1 MNSKFATST
10 WRYLDTGFL
19 SGYENMAIDEA
30 VFLSCQQGKSLPTI
44 RLYGWIPPAVS
55 LGYFQKA
62 ENAINFEACKRRGV
76 DVVKRLSGGRAV
88 LHDKELTYSL
98 ICPEGTPPFGKT
110 ILETYKT
117 ISMCLISAL
126 NNLNLDVKWVT
137 SKEKHR
143 SFKHPND
150 KTVSCFSSPSWY
162 EITVEG
168 KKICG
173 SAQKRGG
180 GTWLQHGAILLEHDV
195 DMLVEVLKSGK
206 SKQEFTDE
214 ISSSTTS
221 INNHLGKKIDFHEL
235 KALVLNGFKANLGII
250 LEKGNLTNDEY
261 KLKDQLL
268 KEKYQSKEWNL
279 PTHSSN
285 RGSSWK
291 RTEVFAD
298 NLVW

>member
-1 MNSKFATST
+1 MNSQKQSST

-44 RLYGWIPPAVS
+44 RLYGWTPPAVS

-110 ILETYKT
+110 ILETYRT

-126 NNLNLDVKWVT
+126 KNLNLDVKWVT
-137 SKEKHR
+137 SKEKHS
-143 SFKHPND
+143 SFRHLND

-180 GTWLQHGAILLEHDV
+180 GVWMQHGAILLEHDV
-195 DMLVEVLKSGK
+195 EMLVEVLKSGK
-206 SKQEFTDE
+206 SKQEFMDE
-214 ISSSTTS
+214 IFSSTTS
-221 INNHLGKKIDFHEL
+221 INNHLVKKIDFYEL
-235 KALVLNGFKANLGII
+235 KALVLKGFEVNLGII
-250 LEKGNLTNDEY
+250 LERGNLTSHEY
-261 KLKDQLL
+261 TLKNKLLE
-268 KEKYQSKEWNL
+268 EKYQNKKWNL
-279 PTHSSN
+279 RTSSSHK
-285 RGSSWK
+285 GSSSI
-291 RTEVFAD
+291 RTQV
-298 NLVW
+298 V

>member
-1 MNSKFATST
+1 M
-10 WRYLDTGFL
+10 

-30 VFLSCQQGKSLPTI
+30 VFLSCQEGKSPPTI
-44 RLYGWIPPAVS
+44 RLYGWAPPAVS

-62 ENAINFEACKRRGV
+62 QHAINFEACKRRGV

-117 ISMCLISAL
+117 ISMCLIGAL
-126 NNLNLDVKWVT
+126 KNLNLDVKWVT
-137 SKEKHR
+137 SKEKHP
-143 SFKHPND
+143 SFRQPSD

-180 GTWLQHGAILLEHDV
+180 GVWLQHGAILLEHDV
-195 DMLVEVLKSGK
+195 DMLVEVLKSMK
-206 SKQEFTDE
+206 SKQEFMDE
-214 ISSSTTS
+214 IRSSTTS
-221 INNHLGKKIDFHEL
+221 INNHLANKINFHEL
-235 KALVLNGFKANLGII
+235 KALVRQGFEANLGII
-250 LEKGNLTNDEY
+250 MERGHLTSHEYNLKNR
-261 KLKDQLL
+261 LL
-268 KEKYQSKEWNL
+268 KEKYQNREWNFR
-279 PTHSSN
+279 TRCFN
-285 RGSSWK
+285 KGSSSI

-298 NLVW
+298 NLV

>member
-1 MNSKFATST
+1 MNSQKQSST

-30 VFLSCQQGKSLPTI
+30 IFLSCQQGKSLPTI
-44 RLYGWIPPAVS
+44 RLYGWTPPAVS

-126 NNLNLDVKWVT
+126 KNLNLDVKWVT
-137 SKEKHR
+137 SKEKHS
-143 SFKHPND
+143 SFRHLND

-180 GTWLQHGAILLEHDV
+180 GVWMQHGAILLEHDV
-195 DMLVEVLKSGK
+195 EMLVEVLKSGK

-214 ISSSTTS
+214 IFSSTTS
-221 INNHLGKKIDFHEL
+221 INNHLGKKIDFYEL
-235 KALVLNGFKANLGII
+235 KALVLKGFETNLGII
-250 LEKGNLTNDEY
+250 LERGNLTSHEC
-261 KLKDQLL
+261 KLKNKLL
-268 KEKYQSKEWNL
+268 EEKYLNKQWNL
-279 PTHSSN
+279 RTSSSN
-285 RGSSWK
+285 KGSSSI
-291 RTEVFAD
+291 RTQV
-298 NLVW
+298 V

>member
-1 MNSKFATST
+1 
-10 WRYLDTGFL
+10 
-19 SGYENMAIDEA
+19 MAIDEA

-44 RLYGWIPPAVS
+44 RLYGWTPPAVS

-126 NNLNLDVKWVT
+126 KNLNLDVKWVT
-137 SKEKHR
+137 SKEKHS
-143 SFKHPND
+143 SFRHLND

-180 GTWLQHGAILLEHDV
+180 GVWMQHGAILLEHDV
-195 DMLVEVLKSGK
+195 EMLADVLKSGK
-206 SKQEFTDE
+206 SKQEFMDE
-214 ISSSTTS
+214 IFSSTTS
-221 INNHLGKKIDFHEL
+221 INNHLGKKIDFYEL
-235 KALVLNGFKANLGII
+235 KALVFKGFEANLGII
-250 LEKGNLTNDEY
+250 LERGNLTSHEC
-261 KLKDQLL
+261 KLKNQLL
-268 KEKYQSKEWNL
+268 EEKYQNKAWNL
-279 PTHSSN
+279 RTSSSHK
-285 RGSSWK
+285 GISST
-291 RTEVFAD
+291 RTQV
-298 NLVW
+298 V

>member
-1 MNSKFATST
+1 MGSQKQSST

-19 SGYENMAIDEA
+19 SGCENMAIDEA
-30 VFLSCQQGKSLPTI
+30 IFLSCQQGKSLPTI
-44 RLYGWIPPAVS
+44 RLYGWTPPAIS

-126 NNLNLDVKWVT
+126 KNLNLDVKWVT
-137 SKEKHR
+137 SKEKHS
-143 SFKHPND
+143 SFRHLND

-195 DMLVEVLKSGK
+195 EMLVEVLKSGK
-206 SKQEFTDE
+206 SKQEFMDE
-214 ISSSTTS
+214 ICSSTTS
-221 INNHLGKKIDFHEL
+221 INNHLGKKIDFYEL
-235 KALVLNGFKANLGII
+235 KALVLKGFEANLGII
-250 LEKGNLTNDEY
+250 LERGNLTSHEY
-261 KLKDQLL
+261 KLKNQLL
-268 KEKYQSKEWNL
+268 KEKYQNKQWNL
-279 PTHSSN
+279 RTSSSN
-285 RGSSWK
+285 KGSSST
-291 RTEVFAD
+291 RTQV
-298 NLVW
+298 V

>member
-1 MNSKFATST
+1 
-10 WRYLDTGFL
+10 
-19 SGYENMAIDEA
+19 MAIDEA
-30 VFLSCQQGKSLPTI
+30 IFLSCQQGKSLPTI
-44 RLYGWIPPAVS
+44 RLYGWTPPAVS

-126 NNLNLDVKWVT
+126 KNLNLDVKWVT
-137 SKEKHR
+137 SKGKHS
-143 SFKHPND
+143 SFRHKND

-195 DMLVEVLKSGK
+195 EMLVEVLKSGK
-206 SKQEFTDE
+206 SKQEFMDE
-214 ISSSTTS
+214 ICSSTTS
-221 INNHLGKKIDFHEL
+221 INNHLGKKIDFYEL
-235 KALVLNGFKANLGII
+235 KALVLKGFEANLGIS
-250 LEKGNLTNDEY
+250 LKRGNLTDYEY
-261 KLKDQLL
+261 QLKNQLL
-268 KEKYQSKEWNL
+268 KEKYQNKEWNFR
-279 PTHSSN
+279 TSSSN
-285 RGSSWK
+285 KVSSSIQ
-291 RTEVFAD
+291 TQV
-298 NLVW
+298 V

>member
-1 MNSKFATST
+1 MNSQKQSLT

-19 SGYENMAIDEA
+19 NGYENMAIDEA

-44 RLYGWIPPAVS
+44 RLYGWTPPAVS

-126 NNLNLDVKWVT
+126 KNLNLDVKWVT
-137 SKEKHR
+137 SKEKHS
-143 SFKHPND
+143 SFRHLND

-195 DMLVEVLKSGK
+195 EMLVEVLKSGK
-206 SKQEFTDE
+206 SKQEFMDE
-214 ISSSTTS
+214 IFSSTTS
-221 INNHLGKKIDFHEL
+221 INNHLVKKIDFYEL
-235 KALVLNGFKANLGII
+235 KALVLKGFEANLGII
-250 LEKGNLTNDEY
+250 LERGNLTSHEY
-261 KLKDQLL
+261 KLKNQLL
-268 KEKYQSKEWNL
+268 EEKYQNKQWNL
-279 PTHSSN
+279 RTSSDN
-285 RGSSWK
+285 KGSSSI
-291 RTEVFAD
+291 RTQV
-298 NLVW
+298 V

>member
-1 MNSKFATST
+1 
-10 WRYLDTGFL
+10 
-19 SGYENMAIDEA
+19 MAIDEA
-30 VFLSCQQGKSLPTI
+30 IFLSCQQGKSLPTI
-44 RLYGWIPPAVS
+44 RLYGWTPPAVS

-126 NNLNLDVKWVT
+126 KNLNLDVKWVT
-137 SKEKHR
+137 SKEKHS
-143 SFKHPND
+143 SFRHLND

-195 DMLVEVLKSGK
+195 EMLVEVLKSGK
-206 SKQEFTDE
+206 SKQEFMDE
-214 ISSSTTS
+214 ICSSTTS
-221 INNHLGKKIDFHEL
+221 INNHLGKKIDFYEL
-235 KALVLNGFKANLGII
+235 KALVLKGFEANLGIS
-250 LEKGNLTNDEY
+250 LKRGNLTDYEY
-261 KLKDQLL
+261 QLKNQLL
-268 KEKYQSKEWNL
+268 KEKYQNKEWNFR
-279 PTHSSN
+279 TSSSN
-285 RGSSWK
+285 KVSSSIQ
-291 RTEVFAD
+291 TQV
-298 NLVW
+298 V

>member
-1 MNSKFATST
+1 
-10 WRYLDTGFL
+10 
-19 SGYENMAIDEA
+19 MAIDEA
-30 VFLSCQQGKSLPTI
+30 VFLSCQQEKSLPTI
-44 RLYGWIPPAVS
+44 RLYGWTPPAVS

-126 NNLNLDVKWVT
+126 KNLNLDVKWVT
-137 SKEKHR
+137 SKGKHS
-143 SFKHPND
+143 SFRHLND

-180 GTWLQHGAILLEHDV
+180 GVWMQHGAILLEHDV
-195 DMLVEVLKSGK
+195 EMLVEVLKSGK
-206 SKQEFTDE
+206 SKKEFMDE
-214 ISSSTTS
+214 IFSSTTS
-221 INNHLGKKIDFHEL
+221 INNHLVKKIDFYEL
-235 KALVLNGFKANLGII
+235 KALVLKGFEANLGII
-250 LEKGNLTNDEY
+250 LERGNLTSHEY
-261 KLKDQLL
+261 TLKNKLLE
-268 KEKYQSKEWNL
+268 EKYQNKEWNL
-279 PTHSSN
+279 RTSSSN
-285 RGSSWK
+285 KGSSVIQ
-291 RTEVFAD
+291 TEVFAD
-298 NLVW
+298 NPV

>member
-1 MNSKFATST
+1 MNSQKQSLT

-19 SGYENMAIDEA
+19 SGCENMAIDEA

-44 RLYGWIPPAVS
+44 RLYGWTPPAVS

-76 DVVKRLSGGRAV
+76 DVVRRLSGGRAV

-126 NNLNLDVKWVT
+126 KNLNLDVKWVT
-137 SKEKHR
+137 SKEKHS
-143 SFKHPND
+143 SFRHLND

-180 GTWLQHGAILLEHDV
+180 GVWMQHGAILLEHDV
-195 DMLVEVLKSGK
+195 EMLVEVLKSGK
-206 SKQEFTDE
+206 SKKEFMDE
-214 ISSSTTS
+214 IFSTTTS
-221 INNHLGKKIDFHEL
+221 INNHLVKKIDFYEL
-235 KALVLNGFKANLGII
+235 KALVLKGFEANLGII
-250 LEKGNLTNDEY
+250 LERGNLTSHEY
-261 KLKDQLL
+261 TLKSKLLE
-268 KEKYQSKEWNL
+268 EKYQNKEWNL
-279 PTHSSN
+279 RTSSSN
-285 RGSSWK
+285 KGSSVIQ
-291 RTEVFAD
+291 TEVFAD
-298 NLVW
+298 NPV

>member
-1 MNSKFATST
+1 MGSQKQSST

-19 SGYENMAIDEA
+19 SGCENMAIDEA
-30 VFLSCQQGKSLPTI
+30 IFLSCQQGKSLPTI
-44 RLYGWIPPAVS
+44 RLYGWTPPAIS

-126 NNLNLDVKWVT
+126 KNLNLDVKWVT
-137 SKEKHR
+137 SKEKHS
-143 SFKHPND
+143 SFRHLND

-195 DMLVEVLKSGK
+195 EMLVEVLKSGK
-206 SKQEFTDE
+206 SKQEFMDE
-214 ISSSTTS
+214 ICSSTTS
-221 INNHLGKKIDFHEL
+221 INNHLGKKIDFYEL
-235 KALVLNGFKANLGII
+235 KALVLKGFEANLGII
-250 LEKGNLTNDEY
+250 LERGNLTSHEY
-261 KLKDQLL
+261 KLKNQLL
-268 KEKYQSKEWNL
+268 KEKYQNKQWNL
-279 PTHSSN
+279 RTGSSN
-285 RGSSWK
+285 KGSSSIH
-291 RTEVFAD
+291 TQVI
-298 NLVW
+298 

>member
-1 MNSKFATST
+1 MNSQKQSST

-44 RLYGWIPPAVS
+44 RLYGWTPPAVS

-110 ILETYKT
+110 ILETYRT

-126 NNLNLDVKWVT
+126 KNLNLDVKWVT
-137 SKEKHR
+137 SKEKHS
-143 SFKHPND
+143 SFRHLND

-180 GTWLQHGAILLEHDV
+180 GVWMQHGAILLEHDV
-195 DMLVEVLKSGK
+195 EMLVEVLKSGK
-206 SKQEFTDE
+206 SKQEFMDE
-214 ISSSTTS
+214 IFSSTTS
-221 INNHLGKKIDFHEL
+221 INNHLVKKIDFYEL
-235 KALVLNGFKANLGII
+235 KALVLKGFEANLGII
-250 LEKGNLTNDEY
+250 LERGNLTSHEY
-261 KLKDQLL
+261 TLKNKLLE
-268 KEKYQSKEWNL
+268 EKYQNKKWNL
-279 PTHSSN
+279 RTSSSHK
-285 RGSSWK
+285 GSSSI
-291 RTEVFAD
+291 RTQV
-298 NLVW
+298 V

>member
-1 MNSKFATST
+1 MNSKFSTSA

-19 SGYENMAIDEA
+19 SGCENMAIDEA

-44 RLYGWIPPAVS
+44 RLYGWTPPAVS

-62 ENAINFEACKRRGV
+62 DNAINFEACKRRGV

-98 ICPEGTPPFGKT
+98 ICAEGTPPFGKT

-126 NNLNLDVKWVT
+126 KNLNLDVKWVT
-137 SKEKHR
+137 SKEKHS
-143 SFKHPND
+143 SFRHLND

-180 GTWLQHGAILLEHDV
+180 GIWMQHGAILLEHDV
-195 DMLVEVLKSGK
+195 EMLADVLKSGK
-206 SKQEFTDE
+206 SKQEFMDE
-214 ISSSTTS
+214 IFSSTTS
-221 INNHLGKKIDFHEL
+221 INNHLGKKIDFYEL
-235 KALVLNGFKANLGII
+235 KTLVLKGFGANLGII
-250 LEKGNLTNDEY
+250 LERGNLTYYEY
-261 KLKDQLL
+261 KLKNQLL
-268 KEKYQSKEWNL
+268 KEKYQNKEWNL
-279 PTHSSN
+279 HTSSFN
-285 RGSSWK
+285 KGSSEIH
-291 RTEVFAD
+291 TQV
-298 NLVW
+298 V

>member
-1 MNSKFATST
+1 MNSQKQSST

-44 RLYGWIPPAVS
+44 RLYGWTPPAVS

-110 ILETYKT
+110 ILETYRT
-117 ISMCLISAL
+117 ISLCLISAL
-126 NNLNLDVKWVT
+126 KNLNLDVKWVT
-137 SKEKHR
+137 SKEKHS
-143 SFKHPND
+143 SFRHLND

-180 GTWLQHGAILLEHDV
+180 GVWMQHGAILLEHDV
-195 DMLVEVLKSGK
+195 EMLVEVLKSGK
-206 SKQEFTDE
+206 SKQEFMDE
-214 ISSSTTS
+214 IFSSTTS
-221 INNHLGKKIDFHEL
+221 INNHLGKKIDFYEL
-235 KALVLNGFKANLGII
+235 KALVLKGFETNLGII
-250 LEKGNLTNDEY
+250 LERGNLTSHEY
-261 KLKDQLL
+261 KLKNQLL
-268 KEKYQSKEWNL
+268 EEKYLNKQWNL
-279 PTHSSN
+279 RTSSSN
-285 RGSSWK
+285 KGSSSI
-291 RTEVFAD
+291 RTQV
-298 NLVW
+298 V

>member
-1 MNSKFATST
+1 MNSK

-19 SGYENMAIDEA
+19 SGCENMAIDEA

-44 RLYGWIPPAVS
+44 RLYGWTPPAVS

-62 ENAINFEACKRRGV
+62 DNAINFEACKRRGV

-98 ICPEGTPPFGKT
+98 ICAEGTPPFGKT

-117 ISMCLISAL
+117 ISMCLIRAL
-126 NNLNLDVKWVT
+126 KNLNLDVKWVT
-137 SKEKHR
+137 SKEKHS
-143 SFKHPND
+143 SFRHLND

-180 GTWLQHGAILLEHDV
+180 GIWMQHGAILLEHDV
-195 DMLVEVLKSGK
+195 EMLADVLKSGK
-206 SKQEFTDE
+206 SKQEFMDE
-214 ISSSTTS
+214 IFSSTTS
-221 INNHLGKKIDFHEL
+221 INNHLGKKIDFYEL
-235 KALVLNGFKANLGII
+235 KALVLKGFEANLGII
-250 LEKGNLTNDEY
+250 LERGNLTYYEY
-261 KLKDQLL
+261 KLKNQLL
-268 KEKYQSKEWNL
+268 KEKYQNKEWNL
-279 PTHSSN
+279 RTSSSN
-285 RGSSWK
+285 KGSSEIH
-291 RTEVFAD
+291 TQV
-298 NLVW
+298 V

>member
-1 MNSKFATST
+1 MNAKMSNLT

-19 SGYENMAIDEA
+19 SGCENMAIDEA

-44 RLYGWIPPAVS
+44 RLYGWTPPAVS

-62 ENAINFEACKRRGV
+62 DNAINFEACKRRGV

-126 NNLNLDVKWVT
+126 KNLNLDVKWVT
-137 SKEKHR
+137 SKEKHS
-143 SFKHPND
+143 SFKHLSD

-180 GTWLQHGAILLEHDV
+180 GIWMQHGAILLEHDV
-195 DMLVEVLKSGK
+195 EMLADVLKSGK
-206 SKQEFTDE
+206 SKQEFMDE
-214 ISSSTTS
+214 IFSSTTS
-221 INNHLGKKIDFHEL
+221 INNHLGKTIDFYEL
-235 KALVLNGFKANLGII
+235 KTLVLKGFEANLGII
-250 LEKGNLTNDEY
+250 LERGNLTYYEY
-261 KLKDQLL
+261 KLKNQLL
-268 KEKYQSKEWNL
+268 KEKYQNKEWNL
-279 PTHSSN
+279 RTSSFN
-285 RGSSWK
+285 KVSSEIQ
-291 RTEVFAD
+291 TQV
-298 NLVW
+298 V